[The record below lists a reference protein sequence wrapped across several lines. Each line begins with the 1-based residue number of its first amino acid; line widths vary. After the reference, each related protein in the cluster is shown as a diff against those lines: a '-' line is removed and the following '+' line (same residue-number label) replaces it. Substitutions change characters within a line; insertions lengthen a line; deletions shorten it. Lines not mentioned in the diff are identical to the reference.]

1 MKVAIFHAEA
11 GYGHKKVALM
21 IEKALR
27 AAGLPEKEV
36 KVFDALELTSAHF
49 RYSYPAIYFNAVKW
63 IPKLWGWFYEVL
75 DHDRIYPFLRPVRS
89 CLNRL
94 EGREWIAWVRK
105 ENPEWVVC
113 CHFFTAEVFSRAR
126 KERFI
131 QSKVLTVIT
140 DFAPHTF
147 WVHEG
152 SDYYWVMTEEAKT
165 ELIRRGIPAARITA
179 GGIPVDPAFKPAG
192 RKQEILR
199 EQGLENGR
207 LTLLLTSGSFGL
219 SPMDEILRAMEPF
232 KDRVQAMCVTGNNKE
247 LKSKLEAMSFPFPVK
262 IFGFVNFMPEL
273 MEAADLLV
281 AKTGGATS
289 VESLAKGL
297 PLVIFQPIPGQETR
311 NADYLR
317 KRYASFSMEKP
328 SQIADIL
335 RNIFEDPELLQQ
347 KKKVIAEIARPDS
360 AAAAAQFILTH

>member
-1 MKVAIFHAEA
+1 MKAAIFHAEA

-21 IEKALR
+21 IEKALH

-36 KVFDALELTSAHF
+36 RVFDALELTSAHF
-49 RYSYPAIYFNAVKW
+49 RFSYPAIYFNAVKW

-75 DHDRIYPFLRPVRS
+75 DHDRIYPLLKPVRS
-89 CLNRL
+89 FLNRM
-94 EGREWIAWVRK
+94 EGRQWLAWVRK

-126 KERFI
+126 SEGLI
-131 QSKVLTVIT
+131 QSKVLVVIT

-152 SDYYWVMTEEAKT
+152 ADHYWVMTAEAKT
-165 ELIRRGIPAARITA
+165 ELLRRGIAAERITA
-179 GGIPVDPAFKPAG
+179 GGIPVDPAFKPSR
-192 RKQEILR
+192 RKEQILR
-199 EQGLENGR
+199 EHGLESGR

-219 SPMDEILRAMEPF
+219 SPMDGILRAMEPF
-232 KDRVQAMCVTGNNKE
+232 KDRVQALCVTGNNKD
-247 LKSKLEAMSFPFPVK
+247 LKRKLEAMTFPFPVK
-262 IFGFVNFMPEL
+262 IFGFVNVMPEL

-311 NADYLR
+311 NADYLK
-317 KRYASFSMEKP
+317 KRFASFSMERP
-328 SQIADIL
+328 EQIGIIL
-335 RNIFEDPELLQQ
+335 KNIFEDPALLTQ

-360 AAAAAQFILTH
+360 AAAIAQFILR